1 MIKQIM
7 PLSLIVALRF
17 FGLFIVLPVLSIYA
31 LQMKGATAFLAGLV
45 VGGYALTQALF
56 QIPFGLMSDKIG
68 RKKTLL
74 IGLLIFIAGSVIA
87 AMSDNIY
94 MLLLGRFLQGAGA
107 IGSVVSAMIADLVK
121 EEERAHAMAIMGGTI
136 ALSFAAAMIIAPIV
150 GGHWGIDKLF
160 WLTAIL
166 SVMAIGILF
175 TAVPQP
181 PKIVHSYAEE
191 ESKMLDVFKDK
202 SLTRMYITFL
212 FHSSI
217 MTMAF
222 FIIPLVMTQ
231 SISEG
236 GFGWEKAELWKVYLP
251 AMVFGL
257 IAMGPAAVFGEK
269 YGKGRQVF
277 MVSVAVILLGFL
289 AMGFAT
295 QPWLF
300 IVGVVLFFIGFNM
313 FEPLLQSFVSKF
325 AKVHQ
330 KGAALGVANTF
341 AYVGIFLGGLLA
353 GYLMQHFGRETLAIF
368 VAILAAV
375 WFVWVATM
383 PNPNN
388 RGNVYLPLDIF
399 DRNKVA
405 ALTDHPAIV
414 ESYVNETENIAVV
427 KYEKDMLDEDEVRG
441 MLLDEADKKEN

>member
-7 PLSLIVALRF
+7 PLSLIVGLRF

-31 LQMKGATAFLAGLV
+31 LDMEGATPFLAGLV
-45 VGGYALTQALF
+45 VGGYALTQAAF
-56 QIPFGLMSDKIG
+56 QVPFGLASDKVG

-74 IGLLIFIAGSVIA
+74 FGLIIFIIGSVIA
-87 AMSDNIY
+87 AVSDNIY
-94 MLLLGRFLQGAGA
+94 MLLIGRFLQGAGA
-107 IGSVVSAMIADLVK
+107 IGSVVSAMVADLVK
-121 EEERAHAMAIMGGTI
+121 EEQRAHAMAIMGGTI
-136 ALSFAAAMIIAPIV
+136 ALSFAAAMIIAPVV

-160 WLTAIL
+160 WLTAVL

-181 PKIVHSYAEE
+181 PKIVHSYEEE
-191 ESKMLDVFKDK
+191 ESKMIEVFKDR

-222 FIIPLVMTQ
+222 FIIPVVMTHGLA
-231 SISEG
+231 EG
-236 GFGWEKAELWKVYLP
+236 GFGWEKSELWKVYFP
-251 AMVFGL
+251 AMIFGFF
-257 IAMGPAAVFGEK
+257 AMAPAAIFGEK
-269 YGKGRQVF
+269 YGKGKQVF
-277 MVSVAVILLGFL
+277 MISVSVIFLGFL
-289 AMGFAT
+289 AMGFAST
-295 QPWLF
+295 AWVF
-300 IVGVVLFFIGFNM
+300 VVGVVFFFIGFNM
-313 FEPLLQSFVSKF
+313 FEPLLQSFVAKF

-341 AYVGIFLGGLLA
+341 AYTGIFLGGLLA
-353 GYLMQHFGRETLAIF
+353 GWIMQHYDRATLAIV
-368 VAILAAV
+368 VAILCVA
-375 WFVWVATM
+375 WFIWVATM

-399 DRNKVA
+399 DRERVA
-405 ALTDHPAIV
+405 ALKDHEAIV

-427 KYEKDMLDEDEVRG
+427 KYEKDMIDEDEIRG
-441 MLLDEADKKEN
+441 MLS

>member
-31 LQMKGATAFLAGLV
+31 LEMEGATPFLAGLV
-45 VGGYALTQALF
+45 VGGYALTQAGF
-56 QIPFGLMSDKIG
+56 QVPFGLMSDKIG

-74 IGLLIFIAGSVIA
+74 FGLLIFIAGSVTA

-94 MLLLGRFLQGAGA
+94 MLLAGRFLQGAGA
-107 IGSVVSAMIADLVK
+107 IGSVVSAMISDLVK

-136 ALSFAAAMIIAPIV
+136 ALSFAAAMIVAPVV

-231 SISEG
+231 SLSEG

-269 YGKGRQVF
+269 YGKGREVF
-277 MVSVAVILLGFL
+277 MISVTVILFGFL

-295 QPWLF
+295 SPWLF
-300 IVGVVLFFIGFNM
+300 IIGVILFFIGFNM

-341 AYVGIFLGGLLA
+341 AYIGIFIGGLLA

-368 VAILAAV
+368 VALLSAV
-375 WFVWVATM
+375 WFIWVATM

-388 RGNVYLPLDIF
+388 RGNIYLPLDIF
-399 DRNKVA
+399 DRDKIA
-405 ALTDHPAIV
+405 ALTEHPAIV

-427 KYEKDMLDEDEVRG
+427 KYEKEMIDEDEVRG
-441 MLLDEADKKEN
+441 MLLD

>member
-31 LQMKGATAFLAGLV
+31 LEMEGATPFLAGLV
-45 VGGYALTQALF
+45 VGGYALTQAGF
-56 QIPFGLMSDKIG
+56 QVPFGLMSDKIG

-74 IGLLIFIAGSVIA
+74 FGLLIFIAGSVTA

-94 MLLLGRFLQGAGA
+94 MLLAGRFLQGAGA
-107 IGSVVSAMIADLVK
+107 IGSVVSAMISDLVK

-136 ALSFAAAMIIAPIV
+136 ALSFAAAMIVAPIV

-191 ESKMLDVFKDK
+191 EPKMLDVFKDK

-231 SISEG
+231 SLSEG

-269 YGKGRQVF
+269 YGKGREVF
-277 MVSVAVILLGFL
+277 MISVTVILFGFL

-295 QPWLF
+295 SPWLF
-300 IVGVVLFFIGFNM
+300 IIGVILFFIGFNM

-341 AYVGIFLGGLLA
+341 AYIGIFIGGLLA

-368 VAILAAV
+368 VALLSAV
-375 WFVWVATM
+375 WFIWVATM

-388 RGNVYLPLDIF
+388 RGNIYLPLDIF
-399 DRNKVA
+399 DRDKIA
-405 ALTDHPAIV
+405 ALTEHPAIV

-427 KYEKDMLDEDEVRG
+427 KYEKEMIDEDEVRG
-441 MLLDEADKKEN
+441 MLLD

>member
-31 LQMKGATAFLAGLV
+31 LEMEGATPFLAGLV
-45 VGGYALTQALF
+45 VGGYALTQAAF
-56 QIPFGLMSDKIG
+56 QIPFGLMSDKLG
-68 RKKTLL
+68 RKRTLL
-74 IGLLIFIAGSVIA
+74 FGLLIFIAGSVIA

-94 MLLLGRFLQGAGA
+94 MLLIGRFLQGAGA

-222 FIIPLVMTQ
+222 FIIPLIMTQ
-231 SISEG
+231 AVSEG

-251 AMVFGL
+251 AMLFGL
-257 IAMGPAAVFGEK
+257 VAMGPAAVFGEK

-289 AMGFAT
+289 AMGFAAT
-295 QPWLF
+295 PWIF
-300 IVGVVLFFIGFNM
+300 ILGVVLFFIGFNM

-341 AYVGIFLGGLLA
+341 AYVGIFFGGLLA
-353 GYLMQHFGRETLAIF
+353 GWLMQHFGRETLALF
-368 VAILAAV
+368 VAALSAI
-375 WFVWVATM
+375 WFFWVATM

-399 DRNKVA
+399 DREKVA

-427 KYEKDMLDEDEVRG
+427 KYEKEMIDEDEVRG
-441 MLLDEADKKEN
+441 MLLD

>member
-1 MIKQIM
+1 MFKQIM
-7 PLSLIVALRF
+7 PLSLIIALRF

-31 LQMKGATAFLAGLV
+31 LDMRGATPFLAGLV

-56 QIPFGLMSDKIG
+56 QVPFGLMSDKIG

-74 IGLLIFIAGSVIA
+74 IGLLIFIAGSIISA
-87 AMSDNIY
+87 LSDSIY

-136 ALSFAAAMIIAPIV
+136 ALSFAVAMIVAPIV
-150 GGHWGIDKLF
+150 GGNWGIDKLF

-166 SVMAIGILF
+166 SIMAIGVLF

-181 PKIVHSYAEE
+181 PKIIHSYQEE

-202 SLTRMYITFL
+202 SLTKMYITFL

-222 FIIPLVMTQ
+222 FIIPLVMTK
-231 SISEG
+231 SVESG
-236 GFGWEKAELWKVYLP
+236 GFGWAKPELWKVYLP
-251 AMVFGL
+251 AMIFGL
-257 IAMGPAAVFGEK
+257 VAMGPSAVFGEK
-269 YGKGRQVF
+269 YGKGREVF
-277 MVSVAVILLGFL
+277 MISVATIFFGFI
-289 AMGFAT
+289 AMGFAST
-295 QPWLF
+295 PWVF
-300 IVGVVLFFIGFNM
+300 ILGVVLFFIGFNM

-341 AYVGIFLGGLLA
+341 AYIGIFLGGILA
-353 GYLMQHFGRETLAIF
+353 GFIMNHSNRETLAIV
-368 VAILAAV
+368 VAILSAV
-375 WFVWVATM
+375 WFWWVATM

-388 RGNVYLPLDIF
+388 RGNVYLPLDIY
-399 DRNKVA
+399 DRDKISS
-405 ALTDHPAIV
+405 LTSHKAIV
-414 ESYVNETENIAVV
+414 ETYINETENIAVV
-427 KYEKDMLDEDEVRG
+427 KYEKDLIDEDEVRG
-441 MLLDEADKKEN
+441 LLA

>member
-31 LQMKGATAFLAGLV
+31 LDMEGATPFLAGLV
-45 VGGYALTQALF
+45 VGGYALTQAAF
-56 QIPFGLMSDKIG
+56 QVPFGLISDKVG

-74 IGLLIFIAGSVIA
+74 FGLIIFIIGSVIA
-87 AMSDNIY
+87 AVSDNIY
-94 MLLLGRFLQGAGA
+94 MLLVGRFLQGAGA
-107 IGSVVSAMIADLVK
+107 IGSVVSAMVADLVK
-121 EEERAHAMAIMGGTI
+121 EEQRAHAMAIMGGTI

-150 GGHWGIDKLF
+150 GGNWGIDKLF

-166 SVMAIGILF
+166 SVLAIGILF

-181 PKIVHSYAEE
+181 PTIIHSYAEE
-191 ESKMLDVFKDK
+191 ESKMIEVFKDK

-222 FIIPLVMTQ
+222 FIIPVVMTQ
-231 SISEG
+231 ELAQG
-236 GFGWEKAELWKVYLP
+236 GFGWEKSELWKVYFP
-251 AMVFGL
+251 AMIFGFF
-257 IAMGPAAVFGEK
+257 AMAPAAIFGEK
-269 YGKGRQVF
+269 YGKGKEVF
-277 MVSVAVILLGFL
+277 MISVAVIFLGFL
-289 AMGFAT
+289 AMGFASSA
-295 QPWLF
+295 WVF
-300 IVGVVLFFIGFNM
+300 VVGVVLFFIGFNM
-313 FEPLLQSFVSKF
+313 FEPLLQSFVAKF

-353 GYLMQHFGRETLAIF
+353 GWLMQHYDRATLGVV
-368 VAILAAV
+368 VAIISIV
-375 WFVWVATM
+375 WFIWVATM
-383 PNPNN
+383 PSPNN

-399 DRNKVA
+399 DRERVSS
-405 ALTDHPAIV
+405 LTNHEAIV
-414 ESYVNETENIAVV
+414 ESYVNETENIAVI
-427 KYEKDMLDEDEVRG
+427 KYEKDMIDEDEIRG
-441 MLLDEADKKEN
+441 MLS

>member
-31 LQMKGATAFLAGLV
+31 LEMEGATPFLAGLV
-45 VGGYALTQALF
+45 VGGYALTQAGF
-56 QIPFGLMSDKIG
+56 QVPFGLMSDKIG

-74 IGLLIFIAGSVIA
+74 FGLLVFIAGSVIA

-94 MLLLGRFLQGAGA
+94 MLLAGRFLQGAGA
-107 IGSVVSAMIADLVK
+107 IGSVVSAMISDLVK

-166 SVMAIGILF
+166 SVAAIGILF

-181 PKIVHSYAEE
+181 PKIIHSYAEE

-231 SISEG
+231 SLSEG

-269 YGKGRQVF
+269 YGKGREVF
-277 MVSVAVILLGFL
+277 MVSVAVILFGFL
-289 AMGFAT
+289 AMGFAAS
-295 QPWLF
+295 PWLF
-300 IVGVVLFFIGFNM
+300 IVGVILFFIGFNM

-341 AYVGIFLGGLLA
+341 AYIGIFIGGLLA

-368 VAILAAV
+368 VALLSAV
-375 WFVWVATM
+375 WFIWVATM

-399 DRNKVA
+399 DRDKIA
-405 ALTDHPAIV
+405 ALTEHPAIV

-427 KYEKDMLDEDEVRG
+427 KYEKEMIDEDEVRG
-441 MLLDEADKKEN
+441 MLLD

>member
-1 MIKQIM
+1 M

-31 LQMKGATAFLAGLV
+31 LEMDGATPFLAGLV
-45 VGGYALTQALF
+45 VGGYALTQAAF
-56 QIPFGLMSDKIG
+56 QVPFGLMSDKFG
-68 RKKTLL
+68 RKQVLL
-74 IGLLIFIAGSVIA
+74 FGLLIFIAGSVIA

-94 MLLLGRFLQGAGA
+94 MLLAGRFLQGAGA

-121 EEERAHAMAIMGGTI
+121 EEQRAHAMAIMGGTI

-175 TAVPQP
+175 TAVPKP
-181 PKIVHSYAEE
+181 PKIVHSYEEE
-191 ESKMLDVFKDK
+191 ESKMIEVFKDK

-222 FIIPLVMTQ
+222 FIIPMVMTQ
-231 SISEG
+231 SAELG

-257 IAMGPAAVFGEK
+257 LAMGPAAVFGEK
-269 YGKGRQVF
+269 YGKGREIF
-277 MVSVAVILLGFL
+277 MISVAIIFLGFI

-295 QPWLF
+295 TPWVF
-300 IVGVVLFFIGFNM
+300 IMGVVFFFIGFNM
-313 FEPLLQSFVSKF
+313 FEPLLQSFVAKF

-341 AYVGIFLGGLLA
+341 AYVGIFFGGLLA
-353 GYLMQHFGRETLAIF
+353 GYIMQHFDRATLAMV
-368 VAILAAV
+368 VAVISIA
-375 WFVWVATM
+375 WFIWVATM

-405 ALTDHPAIV
+405 ALTDHEAIV

-427 KYEKDMLDEDEVRG
+427 KYEKDMIDEDEVRG
-441 MLLDEADKKEN
+441 MLLD

>member
-31 LQMKGATAFLAGLV
+31 LDMEGATPFLAGVV

-56 QIPFGLMSDKIG
+56 QVPFGLLSDRIG
-68 RKKTLL
+68 RKKAIL
-74 IGLLIFIAGSVIA
+74 IGLLIFIAGSVISA
-87 AMSDNIY
+87 LSDNIY

-107 IGSVVSAMIADLVK
+107 IGSVVSAMVADLVK
-121 EEERAHAMAIMGGTI
+121 EEERAHAMAILGGTI

-166 SVMAIGILF
+166 SVAAIFILF

-191 ESKMLDVFKDK
+191 EAKVADVFKDK
-202 SLTRMYITFL
+202 ALVRMYITFL

-222 FIIPLVMTQ
+222 YIIPVVMTQ
-231 SISEG
+231 PEAAG
-236 GFGWEKAELWKVYLP
+236 GFGWSKAELWKVYFP
-251 AMVFGL
+251 AMIFGFL
-257 IAMGPAAVFGEK
+257 AMAPAAIFGEK
-269 YGKGRQVF
+269 YNRGKEVF
-277 MVSVAVILLGFL
+277 MISVVTILLGFL

-295 QPWLF
+295 TPWVF
-300 IVGVVLFFIGFNM
+300 ILGVVLFFIGFNM
-313 FEPLLQSFVSKF
+313 FEPLLQSFVAKF

-341 AYVGIFLGGLLA
+341 AYTGIFFGGLLA
-353 GYLMQHFGRETLAIF
+353 GWVMQHYGRETLALI
-368 VAILAAV
+368 VVGLSV
-375 WFVWVATM
+375 LWFIWVATM
-383 PNPNN
+383 PSPNN

-399 DRNKVA
+399 DREKVM
-405 ALTDHPAIV
+405 ALDHEAIV
-414 ESYVNETENIAVV
+414 EKYVNETENIAVV
-427 KYEKDMLDEDEVRG
+427 KYDKDKIDEDEIRG
-441 MLLDEADKKEN
+441 MLA

>member
-1 MIKQIM
+1 MFKQIM

-31 LQMKGATAFLAGLV
+31 LDMEGATPFLAGLV

-56 QIPFGLMSDKIG
+56 QVPFGLMSDKIG

-74 IGLLIFIAGSVIA
+74 IGLLIFIAGSIISA
-87 AMSDNIY
+87 LSDSIY

-136 ALSFAAAMIIAPIV
+136 ALSFAVAMIVAPIV
-150 GGHWGIDKLF
+150 GGNWGIDKLF

-166 SVMAIGILF
+166 SIMAIGVLF

-181 PKIVHSYAEE
+181 PKIIHSYQEE

-222 FIIPLVMTQ
+222 FIIPLVMTK
-231 SISEG
+231 SIEIG
-236 GFGWEKAELWKVYLP
+236 GFGWAKPELWKVYLP
-251 AMVFGL
+251 AMIFGL
-257 IAMGPAAVFGEK
+257 VAMGPSAVFGEK
-269 YGKGRQVF
+269 YGKGREVF
-277 MVSVAVILLGFL
+277 MISVATIFFGFI
-289 AMGFAT
+289 AMGFAST
-295 QPWLF
+295 PWVF
-300 IVGVVLFFIGFNM
+300 ILGVVLFFIGFNM

-341 AYVGIFLGGLLA
+341 AYIGIFLGGVLA
-353 GYLMQHFGRETLAIF
+353 GFIMNHANRGILAIV
-368 VAILAAV
+368 VAILSAV
-375 WFVWVATM
+375 WFWWVATM

-399 DRNKVA
+399 DRDKISS
-405 ALTDHPAIV
+405 LTSHKAIV
-414 ESYVNETENIAVV
+414 ETYINETENIAVV
-427 KYEKDMLDEDEVRG
+427 KYEKDLIDEDEVRG
-441 MLLDEADKKEN
+441 LLA

>member
-7 PLSLIVALRF
+7 PLSLIVGLRF

-31 LQMKGATAFLAGLV
+31 LDMEGATPFLAGLV
-45 VGGYALTQALF
+45 VGGYALTQAAF
-56 QIPFGLMSDKIG
+56 QVPFGLVSDKIG

-74 IGLLIFIAGSVIA
+74 FGLIIFIIGSVIA
-87 AMSDNIY
+87 ALSDNIY
-94 MLLLGRFLQGAGA
+94 MLLIGRFLQGAGA

-121 EEERAHAMAIMGGTI
+121 EEQRAHAMAIMGGTI

-150 GGHWGIDKLF
+150 GGNWGIDKLF

-175 TAVPQP
+175 TAVPKP
-181 PKIVHSYAEE
+181 PTIVHSYAEE
-191 ESKMLDVFKDK
+191 ESKMIEVFKDK

-231 SISEG
+231 GITEG
-236 GFGWEKAELWKVYLP
+236 GFGWEKSELWKVYFP
-251 AMVFGL
+251 AMIFGFF
-257 IAMGPAAVFGEK
+257 AMAPAAIFGEK
-269 YGKGRQVF
+269 YGKGKQVF
-277 MVSVAVILLGFL
+277 MISVSVIFLGFL
-289 AMGFAT
+289 AMGFASSA
-295 QPWLF
+295 WVF
-300 IVGVVLFFIGFNM
+300 VVGVVLFFIGFNM
-313 FEPLLQSFVSKF
+313 FEPLLQSFVAKF

-353 GYLMQHFGRETLAIF
+353 GWLMQHYDRATLAVV
-368 VAILAAV
+368 VAIISVV
-375 WFVWVATM
+375 WFIWVATM
-383 PNPNN
+383 PSPNN
-388 RGNVYLPLDIF
+388 RGNVYLSLDLF
-399 DRNKVA
+399 DRERVSS
-405 ALTDHPAIV
+405 LTSHEAIV
-414 ESYVNETENIAVV
+414 ESYVNETENIAVI
-427 KYEKDMLDEDEVRG
+427 KYEKDMIDEDEIRG
-441 MLLDEADKKEN
+441 MLS